1 MSPEEVREG
10 IEDAR
15 RHLDAAMRCMSVPK
29 PEWEQAARELN
40 TVEEAC
46 WLLGI
51 PCYEEAA
58 KIYRLS
64 DESKPR

>member
-15 RHLDAAMRCMSVPK
+15 RHLDAAMRCVSVPK
-29 PEWEQAARELN
+29 PEWEQAARELYA
-40 TVEEAC
+40 VEESCAVIEESC
-46 WLLGI
+46 I
-51 PCYEEAA
+51 SEAA

-64 DESKPR
+64 DESKPS